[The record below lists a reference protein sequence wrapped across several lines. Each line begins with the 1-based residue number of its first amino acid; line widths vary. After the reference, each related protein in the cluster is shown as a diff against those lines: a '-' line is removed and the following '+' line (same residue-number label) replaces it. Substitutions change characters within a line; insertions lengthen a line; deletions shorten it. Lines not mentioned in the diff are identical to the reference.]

1 MRIQYPK
8 PTAVG
13 QLQILNFNAMKTLAE
28 LLELASKAIQQSG
41 REMDTWF
48 INYSGHVQLLEIQYC
63 PVGWD
68 SEKKKTNFDLRVYLN
83 NEDDIQLAY
92 WFIKKH
98 LR

>member
-1 MRIQYPK
+1 
-8 PTAVG
+8 
-13 QLQILNFNAMKTLAE
+13 MKTLAD
-28 LLELASKAIQQSG
+28 LLVLVGHAIQQSKS
-41 REMDTWF
+41 EMDTWF
-48 INYSGHVQLLEIQYC
+48 INYSGHVQLLEIEYC

-68 SEKKKTNFDLRVYLN
+68 SEKKKGSFDLRVYLN